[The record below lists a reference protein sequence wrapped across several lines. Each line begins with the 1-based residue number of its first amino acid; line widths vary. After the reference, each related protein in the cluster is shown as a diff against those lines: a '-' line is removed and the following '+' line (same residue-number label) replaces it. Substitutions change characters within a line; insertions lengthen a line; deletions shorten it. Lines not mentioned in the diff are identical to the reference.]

1 MATIKYKDENGQ
13 WQEIAIGT
21 GGGSSVEV
29 VDSLDSEDTTA
40 ALSANQGRVL
50 KEMIAQS
57 GGGGGSAESPYA
69 MKVFIVPEGVM
80 TATQDAPYTFSA
92 EEAEEFLAQGDFK
105 RTIVK
110 YPTQVLIGMGALNIA
125 NLCLY
130 IESDSVQ
137 GFICEGTEVT
147 KVSVEA
153 NGEMDSAIE
162 YIKTTINCANTPNAI
177 MGYCSISKYYAT
189 SKQQH
194 MATIKYKDKVE
205 Q

>member
-1 MATIKYKDENGQ
+1 MATLKYKDGNE
-13 WQEIAIGT
+13 WKKVSIG
-21 GGGSSVEV
+21 GGGSTEEV
-29 VDSLDSEDTTA
+29 YVGSDTPTDG
-40 ALSANQGRVL
+40 NVKVWIDPTGTP
-50 KEMIAQS
+50 S
-57 GGGGGSAESPYA
+57 GGNGGGTSGGSAESPYA

-147 KVSVEA
+147 EVSVGA

-189 SKQQH
+189 PK
-194 MATIKYKDKVE
+194 
-205 Q
+205 